1 MQPEQGPRRDPARP
15 PAPLGAP
22 GSGRARA
29 NSPERS
35 GTTPQGWK
43 LEPGF
48 SCVAPHGPSPLPWLP
63 AAPRAWA
70 ALCGRCVRRQP
81 TCPPAQASASGPRA
95 AAAPSASQGSGPL
108 TAGAP
113 GTRVLADQP
122 RPRRD
127 SLRSGPERELAA
139 RGRGRGAPPHRPEPG
154 VGGGGFSQRVGEP
167 PPLPPPVRV
176 RGPAAPRD
184 LSGAAAPQE
193 AGGRPSSLHPPGCR
207 EQPGSR
213 GKAEAPAVRWEPLGV
228 VASPAAEGPGRRAG
242 RRRLDR
248 HTASGVHQK
257 DRAPACSPEPA
268 RHQGL
273 VTETTL
279 GRAWHL

>member
-48 SCVAPHGPSPLPWLP
+48 SCVARRGRAAPRGPSPLPWLP

-122 RPRRD
+122 RPRRG
-127 SLRSGPERELAA
+127 SLRSGPERELAVRGRGGGGTSAPARAGSGGRRLLPA
-139 RGRGRGAPPHRPEPG
+139 RGRASP
-154 VGGGGFSQRVGEP
+154 S
-167 PPLPPPVRV
+167 
-176 RGPAAPRD
+176 AAPR
-184 LSGAAAPQE
+184 
-193 AGGRPSSLHPPGCR
+193 
-207 EQPGSR
+207 
-213 GKAEAPAVRWEPLGV
+213 
-228 VASPAAEGPGRRAG
+228 AG
-242 RRRLDR
+242 RGPRCP
-248 HTASGVHQK
+248 S
-257 DRAPACSPEPA
+257 
-268 RHQGL
+268 
-273 VTETTL
+273 
-279 GRAWHL
+279 

>member
-48 SCVAPHGPSPLPWLP
+48 SCVAPRGSSPLPWLP

-122 RPRRD
+122 RPRRG

-139 RGRGRGAPPHRPEPG
+139 RGRGGGHLRTGPSREWGAAASPGAWASLPLCRRPCGSGAPLPLVTSPALRPRRRQEAALPPSTLQG
-154 VGGGGFSQRVGEP
+154 AGSSLGAEERRRPQPCGGSRWASWLLRPQRGRGDAQAEGAWTVTLRLAFIRKTGPQPALRSQRVT
-167 PPLPPPVRV
+167 
-176 RGPAAPRD
+176 RG
-184 LSGAAAPQE
+184 S
-193 AGGRPSSLHPPGCR
+193 
-207 EQPGSR
+207 
-213 GKAEAPAVRWEPLGV
+213 
-228 VASPAAEGPGRRAG
+228 
-242 RRRLDR
+242 
-248 HTASGVHQK
+248 
-257 DRAPACSPEPA
+257 
-268 RHQGL
+268 
-273 VTETTL
+273 
-279 GRAWHL
+279 